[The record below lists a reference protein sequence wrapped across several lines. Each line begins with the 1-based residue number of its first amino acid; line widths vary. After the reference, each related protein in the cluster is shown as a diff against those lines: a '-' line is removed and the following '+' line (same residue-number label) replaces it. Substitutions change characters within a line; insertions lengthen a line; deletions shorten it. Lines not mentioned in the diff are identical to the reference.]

1 MWVFNGNLK
10 KIMSSLG
17 SKHART
23 HQNFMFGMFGHRWK
37 FKILEADRFRDIHPL
52 VGIVRCCIFQIPTNK
67 YQKIWYTIIKSL
79 KFGSTQFLTHTPHGS
94 SYRCQPRSAKIGK
107 RRLVVALGAGCTN
120 SRCSLFFG
128 VVPHRTGF
136 TTDLSGPVASP
147 AWPMEFCRSRWG
159 QGLA

>member
-1 MWVFNGNLK
+1 
-10 KIMSSLG
+10 MSSLG

-23 HQNFMFGMFGHRWK
+23 HQNVMFGMFGHRWK
-37 FKILEADRFRDIHPL
+37 FKILEADRFWDIHPL
-52 VGIVRCCIFQIPTNK
+52 GLWGAVYFKNL
-67 YQKIWYTIIKSL
+67 QKNIKKSDTIIKSF
-79 KFGSTQFLTHTPHGS
+79 KFGYKIIQIWIHPILDTYPAWFLIVVSLT
-94 SYRCQPRSAKIGK
+94 AKIGK

-136 TTDLSGPVASP
+136 TTDLSGGVASP
-147 AWPMEFCRSRWG
+147 AWPMEQFCRSRWWR